1 MILGMENVQ
10 LLARKAGES
19 RNSSF
24 QVRLHERCA
33 EEPLGWRSAS
43 RWRRHGCAAA
53 AVYWLPSVF
62 QELLLTVASQVYL
75 GRKSRQVIRTAC
87 QLLTCREGQRQF
99 AGVFFFFFLQKPRF
113 YCLFIYLFICF
124 LLLLYFNEH
133 FKHLLAIT
141 VCLSR
146 ALRQRFWG
154 EEIGPFMSYEKT
166 LKQLMHLS
174 GDVS

>member
-1 MILGMENVQ
+1 MAARLLL
-10 LLARKAGES
+10 LLASIRIPGAAIDSCLTSLSWPEKQTSHQNSLSAANMS
-19 RNSSF
+19 R
-24 QVRLHERCA
+24 
-33 EEPLGWRSAS
+33 RSTPVY
-43 RWRRHGCAAA
+43 RW
-53 AVYWLPSVF
+53 
-62 QELLLTVASQVYL
+62 
-75 GRKSRQVIRTAC
+75 
-87 QLLTCREGQRQF
+87 
-99 AGVFFFFFLQKPRF
+99 FFGI
-113 YCLFIYLFICF
+113 YYLFICF

-154 EEIGPFMSYEKT
+154 AEIGLFMSYEKT